1 MSTLTT
7 LVEGALRI
15 LFTFFNFAFSTII
28 NLDYDKRANKIRL
41 TIILEVYNNNLFYSD
56 VIKIMFNI
64 VIS

>member
-15 LFTFFNFAFSTII
+15 FFTFFNFAFSTNI
-28 NLDYDKRANKIRL
+28 NLDNDKRANKIRL